1 MSLNTC
7 LEKLQYEVSFQT
19 TAGLI
24 DNTWFT
30 VDVTARTLVLKHV
43 ATLTE
48 DSVVLVNVK
57 GYLTGENMPDATME
71 FTITVQPPTLFLP
84 VVNNS
89 TNTTIEVAVVD
100 KTEVIS

>member
-24 DNTWFT
+24 NSTWFT
-30 VDVTARTLVLKHV
+30 VDVTARTLVLNHV

-48 DSVVLVNVK
+48 DSVVLVNVR

-71 FTITVQPPTLFLP
+71 FTITVQPPILSLP

>member
-1 MSLNTC
+1 MSPNTC
-7 LEKLQYEVSFQT
+7 FDKLQYEVSFQT

-24 DNTWFT
+24 DSTWFT
-30 VDVTARTLVLKHV
+30 VDVTARTLILNHV
-43 ATLTE
+43 AMLTE
-48 DSVVLVNVK
+48 DSIVLVNVR

-71 FTITVQPPTLFLP
+71 FTITVQPPVLSLP